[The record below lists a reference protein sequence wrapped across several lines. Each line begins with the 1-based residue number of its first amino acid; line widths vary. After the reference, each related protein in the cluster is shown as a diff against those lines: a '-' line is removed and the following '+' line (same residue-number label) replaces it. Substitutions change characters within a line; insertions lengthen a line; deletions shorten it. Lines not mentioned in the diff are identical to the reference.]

1 MQVETQRAQAE
12 RLPECN
18 AELAELARRAAFAAT
33 AEELESRIAESA
45 ELLAERR
52 HETTLLKDQL
62 IDLREARL
70 SGMAAELAAAIAVGR
85 DCPVCGSHDHP
96 RLASPASGA
105 PTRADEQSLRRRVDD
120 AEVAQELVADQLRGY
135 QARLAPAREGAGPD
149 TREQVQAA
157 CDAARVRVAAAE
169 ACAASLARLEPELAA
184 LDAEARAVDEEL
196 ARLDAD
202 LRVADEQQVAA
213 ASTVA
218 ALTSQLTELLD
229 GRDASLD
236 EVIRHQERA
245 ATGLAQ
251 ARDALVEQERADTHA
266 AEAAAAAAAAAAEQG
281 FTDVADALAAV
292 LDDQASAAVEAGL
305 RARDVAAAEAEAVL
319 HDDAVRDAVAA
330 EAPDLPALVATRDD
344 ATESHA
350 GARAAHEAAVARRGR
365 LAVRATALRE
375 ALAAWAPVRADYA
388 LVRRAGGVRRGQGP
402 PTTRSRCGCPPTSWP
417 AGSPRS
423 WRPPT
428 SGCPRMS
435 DQRYTLEHTGQR
447 GAGETP
453 RRPQPAGARRVVRRG
468 GATRRRC
475 RGGETFVVSL
485 ALALGLA
492 DVVTGPRPAAP
503 TSTRCSS
510 TRASGAL
517 DADTLDDV
525 MDTLDSLREGGRV
538 VGVVSHVRRAARPGS
553 PPSSWSPR
561 PAPGPVDA
569 SGTW

>member
-1 MQVETQRAQAE
+1 M
-12 RLPECN
+12 
-18 AELAELARRAAFAAT
+18 
-33 AEELESRIAESA
+33 AESA
-45 ELLAERR
+45 ELLDERR
-52 HETTLLKDQL
+52 HETMLLKEQL

-105 PTRADEQSLRRRVDD
+105 PTKADEQSLRRRVDD

-135 QARLAPAREGAGPD
+135 QARLAPAREAAGPD
-149 TREQVQAA
+149 TPEQVQAA

-213 ASTVA
+213 ASTVT
-218 ALTSQLTELLD
+218 ALTSQLTDLLD

-236 EVIRHQERA
+236 EVIRHHERA

-292 LDDQASAAVEAGL
+292 LDDEATAAVEAGL

-319 HDDAVRDAVAA
+319 RDDAVRDAVAA
-330 EAPDLPALVATRDD
+330 EAPDLPALVAARDD

-350 GARAAHEAAVARRGR
+350 AARAAHEAAVGRRER
-365 LAVRATALRE
+365 LAARATALRE

-388 LVRRAGGVRRGQGP
+388 LVRSLSEFAEGKGPDNTRQMRLSAYVLAGPARAGRGGRQRAAVPDDRRALHP
-402 PTTRSRCGCPPTSWP
+402 RAHRRSAAP
-417 AGSPRS
+417 ASAAAAS
-423 WRPPT
+423 ACWCAT
-428 SGCPRMS
+428 SGPASAR
-435 DQRYTLEHTGQR
+435 DPATLS
-447 GAGETP
+447 
-453 RRPQPAGARRVVRRG
+453 
-468 GATRRRC
+468 
-475 RGGETFVVSL
+475 GGETFVVSL

-492 DVVTGPRPAAP
+492 DVVTARGRRRAD
-503 TSTRCSS
+503 STPCSS
-510 TRASGAL
+510 TRASG
-517 DADTLDDV
+517 
-525 MDTLDSLREGGRV
+525 
-538 VGVVSHVRRAARPGS
+538 
-553 PPSSWSPR
+553 PSTPTPS
-561 PAPGPVDA
+561 
-569 SGTW
+569 TT